1 MKRVFH
7 LRFEK
12 KFSYA
17 RILQFSL
24 IAFILILL
32 IMPMAGVESHGNG
45 KYNSVNSQISSKTF
59 QVYGPENIHKIKH
72 IVVIIEENQ
81 AFDTIFGT
89 YPYGYRPIVNN
100 ITNSVMKPTGLYSS
114 INQLNNSDGTL
125 SYISVP
131 KVPWL
136 PFLGTAS
143 PYYADGNSTIDPYE
157 GWTSYHGDYWFDTQN
172 GFYYYSGP
180 QSMAYFSYEQVGI
193 LWDYAEEYSISDN
206 YFAPVMGFTEPNR
219 VAYLLGEP
227 ANIYS
232 DSAKNVA
239 PFNNTIM
246 GQLEKNNITWGY
258 YAYDLQNGTV
268 PWPVDEFTGANQ
280 YMNHFGNLTDFNN
293 ALTHNKMASVSWV
306 MFLGGSDDR
315 YDMHPPYNIRQGS
328 EKLAYEINQ
337 IEESKYWNSTAVF
350 VTFDEG
356 GGYYDQITPPSI
368 NHFGL
373 GQRIPLILIS
383 PYSKEAF
390 VGNQTISGYSI
401 LGFIDQ
407 DLNLPYITSTVRGSN
422 SEGILQMLNLSG
434 NPRPPIMISPSNWT
448 YPMKLQ
454 YPVHYGYFA
463 VAKDHNG
470 YAALYP
476 APEMDYLLPLEILGF
491 ALIVISLKLKK
502 LSYIPV
508 AIFIAT
514 LGISA
519 YLNNYFNIY
528 SFITEYYL
536 YSSLIGFLISIVLL
550 YRELRKSG
558 YLKGSASQ
566 GET

>member
-1 MKRVFH
+1 MKKV
-7 LRFEK
+7 LDEK
-12 KFSYA
+12 IRKTFTSAKF
-17 RILQFSL
+17 LKLFL
-24 IAFILILL
+24 ITFILLLL
-32 IMPMAGVESHGNG
+32 IIPFAGDESKASGQ
-45 KYNSVNSQISSKTF
+45 SISGISHINSKTF
-59 QVYGPENIHKIKH
+59 QVYGPKDIHKIKH
-72 IVVIIEENQ
+72 VVVVIEENQ

-100 ITNSVMKPTGLYSS
+100 VTNSVMKPTGLYS
-114 INQLNNSDGTL
+114 NVTQLNNSDGTL
-125 SYISVP
+125 SYISIP

-136 PFLGTAS
+136 PLIGKAS
-143 PYYADGNSTIDPYE
+143 PYYANGNSTIDPYE
-157 GWTSYHGDYWFDTQN
+157 GWSSYHGDYWFDNQN

-219 VAYLLGEP
+219 IAYLLGEP

-232 DSAKNVA
+232 DSAENVA
-239 PFNNTIM
+239 PINQTIM

-258 YAYDLQNGTV
+258 YANDLKNGTV
-268 PWPVDEFTGANQ
+268 PWPVDEFTGTN
-280 YMNHFGNLTDFNN
+280 YYRNHFGNLTDFNE
-293 ALTHNKMASVSWV
+293 ALTNNKMPSVSWL
-306 MFLGGSDDR
+306 MFLGGSNDR
-315 YDMHPPYNIRQGS
+315 YDMHPPYNIMQGS
-328 EKLAYEINQ
+328 EKLAYEINR
-337 IEESKYWNSTAVF
+337 IEDSKYWNSTAVF

-368 NHFGL
+368 DHFGL
-373 GQRIPLILIS
+373 GQRIPLIVIS

-407 DLNLPYITSTVRGSN
+407 DFNLPYITGTVSESN
-422 SEGILQMLNLSG
+422 SAGILQMFNLTA
-434 NPRPPIMISPSNWT
+434 NPRLPISINPGNWT

-463 VAKDHNG
+463 VAKDHTG

-476 APEMDYLLPLEILGF
+476 APEINYLLPLDILGF
-491 ALIVISLKLKK
+491 AMIAISLKFRKFY
-502 LSYIPV
+502 YIPIL
-508 AIFIAT
+508 IFIAT
-514 LGISA
+514 LGISS
-519 YLNNYFNIY
+519 YLNNYYNIY
-528 SFITEYYL
+528 SFVTEYYL
-536 YSSLIGFLISIVLL
+536 YSSLIGFLISIVLV
-550 YRELRKSG
+550 YRELKKRG
-558 YLKGSASQ
+558 LLKGLVSH